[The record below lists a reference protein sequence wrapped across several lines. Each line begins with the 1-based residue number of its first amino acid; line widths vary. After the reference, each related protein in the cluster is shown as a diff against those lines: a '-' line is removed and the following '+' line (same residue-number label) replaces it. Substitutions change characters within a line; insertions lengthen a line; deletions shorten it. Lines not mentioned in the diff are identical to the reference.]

1 MKIAEQAVG
10 SANGPDRASLLH
22 NMSVPPKS
30 VMRYAGLA
38 SLSGAQ
44 TPKPAGDEGF
54 NSRSAGVHG
63 TPVRFVL
70 PEALIALLVGAGASH
85 PSGAASS
92 ILNHLGVEHAD
103 SPAQGSQSNEDLSG
117 QDASRQLAILINA
130 RALSLPLPAGCVVIP
145 AETWHPVLWG
155 DALSALAVLC
165 KCSDNL
171 WLQGKTPALSMT
183 LTRRQVS
190 LLIPPQF
197 ANRLPLKP

>member
-54 NSRSAGVHG
+54 KSRSAGVHG

-70 PEALIALLVGAGASH
+70 PEALIALLVGTGASH
-85 PSGAASS
+85 PSGVASL
-92 ILNHLGVEHAD
+92 ILGHLGVDVAD
-103 SPAQGSQSNEDLSG
+103 SPAQGSRRDKDLSG
-117 QDASRQLAILINA
+117 QDASRQLEVLINA
-130 RALSLPLPAGCVVIP
+130 RALLLPLPAGSVVIP